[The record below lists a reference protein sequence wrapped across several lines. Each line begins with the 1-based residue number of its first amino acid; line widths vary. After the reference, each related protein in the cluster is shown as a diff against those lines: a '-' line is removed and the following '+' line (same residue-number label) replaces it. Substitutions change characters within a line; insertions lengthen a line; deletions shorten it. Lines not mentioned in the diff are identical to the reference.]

1 MAASPA
7 ETSGAAAPG
16 DGKTC
21 PNDRSS
27 AVAFCPAKNFS
38 TVGTQEASKPLSTRN
53 RMVTFDPSYEPLA
66 WFKACRHLELKATTP
81 IENRWYGACAIGD
94 AAARDRWTQS
104 IGA

>member
-1 MAASPA
+1 MQGEVDHLTLLDECPFSKP
-7 ETSGAAAPG
+7 SRG
-16 DGKTC
+16 DFETC
-21 PNDRSS
+21 PAYRAMD
-27 AVAFCPAKNFS
+27 V
-38 TVGTQEASKPLSTRN
+38 
-53 RMVTFDPSYEPLA
+53 VTFDPSYEPLA